1 MSEGQRRL
9 AAILA
14 ADVAGYSRLM
24 GADEE
29 GTIAALRAHRV
40 DIIDPKLEQFHG
52 RITNTAGDS
61 LLIEFSSAADAL
73 RCAIQVQA
81 DITARNRDI
90 DPDRRLA
97 FRMGLNVGDVIGQG
111 GDLLGDGVNIAARL
125 EGLAEPGGICLSRA
139 ARDQVR
145 DRMDLELE
153 DLGEVEVK
161 NIARPVRVFKMVLAP
176 QPQPQ
181 VTPAIRPRW
190 PTHCPTSRLSPCCHS
205 II

>member
-40 DIIDPKLEQFHG
+40 DIMDPKLEQFHG
-52 RITNTAGDS
+52 RIANTAGDS
-61 LLIEFSSAADAL
+61 LLIEFSSAVDAL
-73 RCAIQVQA
+73 RCAIH
-81 DITARNRDI
+81 
-90 DPDRRLA
+90 A

-125 EGLAEPGGICLSRA
+125 EGLAELGGICLSRA

-153 DLGEVEVK
+153 GLGEVEVK

-181 VTPAIRPRW
+181 VTPRRSGQDGLHTARQAVYRRAAIR
-190 PTHCPTSRLSPCCHS
+190 
-205 II
+205 